1 MNQFLCPW
9 ILVLYHVVC
18 CSSHK
23 ESTSPALEWPAPW
36 CHLVNRMQESEVL
49 VGVLASPQ
57 EGFCS
62 CSLIAL
68 RLTSND
74 PWTRLLEEEKILEK
88 EVQPLVEDIAKKI
101 SDAVWTLQTLLQP
114 CDYNAGWAQERA
126 LEEPPAE
133 PAQIASL
140 WANTQYLSH
149 YQVLGGIFCNSR
161 CLGKE
166 YVEKAHVNIIWYY
179 PDLDTLN
186 CRWGIPLNFTESL
199 CMASF
204 ASFMM
209 QILDVLYIFGP
220 NETQWA
226 HRQSTRIEKRETSS
240 CCKHEAVL

>member
-1 MNQFLCPW
+1 MTPGLDSLRKKRSLRKRFSHWLRTLPKK
-9 ILVLYHVVC
+9 LVMLFGPSRHC
-18 CSSHK
+18 CSHVI
-23 ESTSPALEWPAPW
+23 T
-36 CHLVNRMQESEVL
+36 
-49 VGVLASPQ
+49 
-57 EGFCS
+57 
-62 CSLIAL
+62 
-68 RLTSND
+68 T
-74 PWTRLLEEEKILEK
+74 
-88 EVQPLVEDIAKKI
+88 
-101 SDAVWTLQTLLQP
+101 
-114 CDYNAGWAQERA
+114 AGWAQERA

-133 PAQIASL
+133 PVQIASL

-220 NETQWA
+220 NEIQWA